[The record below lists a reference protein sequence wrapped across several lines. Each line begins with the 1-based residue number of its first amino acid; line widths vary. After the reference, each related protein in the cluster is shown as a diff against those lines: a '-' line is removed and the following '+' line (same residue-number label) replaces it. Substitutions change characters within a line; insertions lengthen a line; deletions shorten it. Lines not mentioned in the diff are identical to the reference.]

1 MIKTYQAPL
10 CRQNILPE
18 IATKENITHARAGVI
33 GMLLALFAMG
43 KKVGKPVFTTGDA
56 ATTLF

>member
-18 IATKENITHARAGVI
+18 IATKENITLARAGVT

-43 KKVGKPVFTTGDA
+43 EKSRRIK
-56 ATTLF
+56 

>member
-1 MIKTYQAPL
+1 MNTVYTLQIIKTYQAPL

-18 IATKENITHARAGVI
+18 IATKENITLARAGII

-43 KKVGKPVFTTGDA
+43 KKVEE
-56 ATTLF
+56 